1 MKALL
6 GLHVVAPGW
15 DVVNNRLSGM
25 LVDTLTDIGVSLPD
39 IGVRRFDI
47 GVSFLDFY
55 LNVFP

>member
-15 DVVNNRLSGM
+15 DVVNTRLSGM

-39 IGVRRFDI
+39 IA
-47 GVSFLDFY
+47 VSLVTLVSVFLTSI
-55 LNVFP
+55 